1 MSTADKN
8 QAPVLTPLIVGAG
21 NPTVDVTAHVTRD
34 ELSGLGIHPGGDL
47 SGASQ
52 SRKEEVVRAILSGAV
67 GTVVGT
73 SAGGSALN
81 TVRVA
86 AWGQGGRFDSVGTAF
101 VGAVGD
107 DAHARL
113 LEDAMVQCGVISL
126 LKRVDGGACTAVCA
140 ALVEPES
147 RDRSLAVVRGAAEH
161 IDVSHLDTPAVAAA
175 LVRATVIYVTAFML
189 STPPR
194 AEMINALARIASTRH
209 PSAAAFALNIS
220 SVSLVQKVGSAVLA
234 LLSQC
239 CWLFGATEE
248 LYALALFAGADDM
261 AGKDTVAL
269 AVWAAER
276 LPVGGRVVI
285 TAGPNPTIVVASDGG
300 EAAPAVF
307 PVDHVPQDEIVDTNG
322 CGDSFVGGFLS
333 RVAVG
338 APLAECVAHGHRC
351 AGAIL
356 RRRGCDL
363 TTPLEPL

>member
-1 MSTADKN
+1 MLKMSTADKN

-175 LVRATVIYVTAFML
+175 LARATVIYVTAFML

-239 CWLFGATEE
+239 CWLFGATE
-248 LYALALFAGADDM
+248 
-261 AGKDTVAL
+261 
-269 AVWAAER
+269 
-276 LPVGGRVVI
+276 
-285 TAGPNPTIVVASDGG
+285 G
-300 EAAPAVF
+300 E
-307 PVDHVPQDEIVDTNG
+307 
-322 CGDSFVGGFLS
+322 CGDGLHPEKCLARRCNGMSAHMILVQCRTLCTRTLRRCRRHGWQRHCRTGSVG
-333 RVAVG
+333 RRT
-338 APLAECVAHGHRC
+338 APCWRPRRHNSWTQSHHCRGQ
-351 AGAIL
+351 
-356 RRRGCDL
+356 RRRGSSTCSVSGGPC
-363 TTPLEPL
+363 TSRRNR